1 MSASVVVDV
10 SQALKLLDRFED
22 RVRNL
27 DPFLAIVGDVLTA
40 KIDLNFRDQVDYKGT
55 ALQQLSALTIA
66 HRRGRKKEPNQG
78 VEVLRD
84 TGRLQSTLVP
94 VVSAGALLISLG
106 GGPANRSAAVH
117 QFGSAKKNIPRR
129 AVMPID
135 ETGNADL
142 SAEELLEL
150 SDLAVDYFNAA

>member
-1 MSASVVVDV
+1 MGASVVVDA
-10 SQALKLLDRFED
+10 SQALKLLDRLED

-66 HRRGRKKEPNQG
+66 RRRGNGGNVQI
-78 VEVLRD
+78 LRD
-84 TGRLQSTLVP
+84 TGRLQATLTST
-94 VVSAGALLISLG
+94 VSAGALLISLG

-150 SDLAVDYFNAA
+150 SDLAADYFNAA